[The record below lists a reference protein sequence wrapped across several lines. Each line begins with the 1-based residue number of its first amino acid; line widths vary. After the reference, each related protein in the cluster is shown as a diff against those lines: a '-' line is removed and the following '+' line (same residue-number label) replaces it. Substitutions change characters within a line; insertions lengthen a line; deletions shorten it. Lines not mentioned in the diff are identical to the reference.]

1 MTREDKAGTVAAV
14 KERFEKA
21 SVALVATNKGL
32 TVEQANRLRATV
44 RRAGGEYKVV
54 KHTLTRRAVDGT
66 RYRDLTRVLRGPQG
80 LVFGFDDPVAVAKAL
95 VDFAGDSGD
104 RIQIDGGAVE
114 GQLIAADGVKAL
126 ATMPDL
132 GTLRARVAGIVRA
145 PGNRVAAMTLAPAT
159 RIAGAIAALAKKLE
173 DSAPAAS

>member
-1 MTREDKAGTVAAV
+1 MTREDKAGTVATV
-14 KERFEKA
+14 RERFEKA
-21 SVALVATNKGL
+21 TVALVATNKGL
-32 TVEQANRLRATV
+32 TVAQANRLRATV

-95 VDFAGDSGD
+95 VDFAGESD
-104 RIQIDGGAVE
+104 RLQIDGGAVE

-126 ATMPDL
+126 ASMPDL
-132 GTLRARVAGIVRA
+132 GTLRARVAGLICS
-145 PGNRVAAMTLAPAT
+145 PGSRIASMTLAPAQ
-159 RIAGAIAALAKKLE
+159 RIAGAITALVKKLE
-173 DSAPAAS
+173 DAAPAVS